1 MAVNPVEAE
10 ILELAEEDFY
20 GVWEVGWRLVTALG
34 VDPSSDPRLAAEAI
48 ASLKRQGRVDIYVR
62 EWIDDTPRQLALS
75 GRSIDLNDASAWL
88 EPQPGQPQFLIGV
101 GAETSQV

>member
-1 MAVNPVEAE
+1 MNPVERE

-34 VDPSSDPRLAAEAI
+34 VDPSSDPRSAADAV
-48 ASLKRQGRVDIYVR
+48 ASLRREGHVEIYVR
-62 EWIDDTPRQLALS
+62 EWTDDEPRPLAAS
-75 GRSIDLNDASAWL
+75 GRSIDLREASAWL

-101 GAETSQV
+101 GDVE